1 MLSEVPSEARFLTA
15 AQFLLIT
22 LVVKIAVVATLA
34 TMLVRFRQFRR
45 ILLTEKRAWKE
56 RLVFAFS
63 VGVPLSAGVAARLL
77 LNYDAGD
84 ISLAGPFLALS
95 LIHI

>member
-1 MLSEVPSEARFLTA
+1 MPSEARFLTA

-22 LVVKIAVVATLA
+22 LVVKVAVVATLA
-34 TMLVRFRQFRR
+34 TMLVRFQQFRR
-45 ILLTEKRAWKE
+45 ILLTEKRAWRE

-77 LNYDAGD
+77 LNYERAT
-84 ISLAGPFLALS
+84 FLS
-95 LIHI
+95 LDRS